1 MHTMSSM
8 GQGNLRNN
16 RKAKEMSPME
26 KVYKTMRNAGAC
38 SIVIGSVMIVTGL
51 AAGIM
56 AIVSGAALLR
66 RKSEI
71 TF

>member
-1 MHTMSSM
+1 
-8 GQGNLRNN
+8 
-16 RKAKEMSPME
+16 MSPME
-26 KVYKTMRNAGAC
+26 KVYRTMRNAGAC
-38 SIVIGSVMIVTGL
+38 SIVIGSVIIVTGL

>member
-1 MHTMSSM
+1 
-8 GQGNLRNN
+8 
-16 RKAKEMSPME
+16 ME
-26 KVYKTMRNAGAC
+26 KVYRTMRNAGAC
-38 SIVIGSVMIVTGL
+38 SIVIGRGMIVTGL

>member
-1 MHTMSSM
+1 
-8 GQGNLRNN
+8 
-16 RKAKEMSPME
+16 ME
-26 KVYKTMRNAGAC
+26 NVYRTMRNAGAC